1 MSNGVLEP
9 IRGMG
14 AAGDVWGSQ
23 LSSKAPA
30 ASGRAAWGP
39 PASCWGWV
47 SSSEGVSVGMQ
58 ERGERATTSHLSL
71 GSFLPLHPDSP
82 WCLCLGCC
90 FSLKAPIVL
99 LATHPAGNQT
109 EPSLSYTHPQYKAR
123 FIRPMSFADSLQSVC
138 LAASHCSRSH
148 HPHTAAPIFR
158 VSPSSPSPALPTWAQ
173 PPCRGFPGMPSSTS
187 PAQQIVAIIC
197 LGEKL
202 DLPCNLINVK

>member
-39 PASCWGWV
+39 QPHVGVGFPLQREFLWGCRREV
-47 SSSEGVSVGMQ
+47 
-58 ERGERATTSHLSL
+58 RGATTSHLSL

-123 FIRPMSFADSLQSVC
+123 FIRPMSFADSPQSVC

>member
-1 MSNGVLEP
+1 
-9 IRGMG
+9 MG

-30 ASGRAAWGP
+30 ASGRAAWGL

-47 SSSEGVSVGMQ
+47 SFSEGVSVGMQ
-58 ERGERATTSHLSL
+58 ERGERGHHIAPQL
-71 GSFLPLHPDSP
+71 GFLPPPPSRFTLVPVP
-82 WCLCLGCC
+82 G
-90 FSLKAPIVL
+90 VL
-99 LATHPAGNQT
+99 LLPEGTDCPAGHPPIASRPPCPARNQT

-123 FIRPMSFADSLQSVC
+123 FIRPMSFADSPQSVC

-173 PPCRGFPGMPSSTS
+173 PPCRGFPGMPS
-187 PAQQIVAIIC
+187 
-197 LGEKL
+197 
-202 DLPCNLINVK
+202 